1 MSKIAFLFAG
11 QGAQYPGMGEALYAA
26 SPAARQVF
34 DACEAIRPGTIE
46 QCFSSD
52 LATLSSTINT
62 QPCLFAMDY
71 ACAAV
76 LQEAGVHADYA
87 AGFSLGEIAAVAFCG
102 LLSLEDA
109 FRLVCR
115 RAELMA
121 ECGAKHPGAMSAI
134 LKLTAEQVQTLCA
147 NYADVFPVNF
157 NCPGQTVVSGREEQL
172 ALLEQ
177 EVAAAGGRAMRL
189 KVSGSVHS
197 PYMEEASAGLAE
209 YMAALSFCSPRI
221 PLYAN
226 ATAEPYTEATA
237 AALLAQQVK
246 SPVLWQK
253 SIEALKAQGCTAFVE
268 VGAGKTLTGLM
279 RKIAAE
285 AVACNVENPETLQS
299 AAALLKGAF
308 YGK

>member
-1 MSKIAFLFAG
+1 MPKVAFLFAG

-26 SPAARQVF
+26 SPAARQAF
-34 DACEAIRPGTIE
+34 DACEALRPGTIA
-46 QCFSSD
+46 QCFRSD

-71 ACAAV
+71 ACAAA
-76 LQEAGVHADYA
+76 LEEAGVHADYA

-121 ECGAKHPGAMSAI
+121 KCGTQHPGAMSAI
-134 LKLTAEQVQTLCA
+134 LKLTAEQVQALCA
-147 NYADVFPVNF
+147 SYSDVFPVNF
-157 NCPGQTVVSGREEQL
+157 NCPGQTVVSGKEEQL

-189 KVSGSVHS
+189 KVSGSFHS

-209 YMAALSFCSPRI
+209 HMDTLSFCSPRI

-226 ATAEPYTEATA
+226 ATAEPYSQHLA
-237 AALLAQQVK
+237 AHLLAKQVC

-253 SIEALKAQGCTAFVE
+253 SIEALSAQGCAAFVE

-279 RKIAAE
+279 RKIDAGAL
-285 AVACNVENPETLQS
+285 ACNVETPETLQS
-299 AAALLKGAF
+299 AVALLKGASH
-308 YGK
+308 GK